1 MNIRKFLP
9 LTAFSIWMITFSWLL
24 WDDNFQFFLK
34 PSFKGLVIA
43 GLVFSVSL
51 WIGLAVHMFSSKHP
65 GTVKHSWINGL
76 ILVLPVLFI
85 FPAGQN
91 TLGEYAMQKRSM
103 AGSAVQREERATS
116 DQVASDPSTAIQA
129 HDTEAGQDKDISIS
143 TLIREFDRFD
153 GKRVSIQGLFA
164 KNVSGHDEL
173 SAVFR
178 YLITCCVA
186 DAMPVGV
193 FVSSGAAAGIENN
206 QWVRAEGKVELRKM
220 DGFDVIFMD
229 ADNLHPLEIPDKR
242 AVYIYN

>member
-1 MNIRKFLP
+1 MV
-9 LTAFSIWMITFSWLL
+9 TFSWLL

-34 PSFKGLVIA
+34 PSFKILVIA

-51 WIGLAVHMFSSKHP
+51 WGGLAVHLFQSKHT

-103 AGSAVQREERATS
+103 AGSAVQKAERATS
-116 DQVASDPSTAIQA
+116 DQVPSNPLTAIPA
-129 HDTEAGQDKDISIS
+129 YDTEAGQDNDISIS
-143 TLIREFDRFD
+143 TLIREFDRFG
-153 GKRVSIQGLFA
+153 GKQVSIQGLFA
-164 KNVSGHDEL
+164 RNVSGHDEL

-193 FVSSGAAAGIENN
+193 FVSSGAAEGIENN

-229 ADNLHPLEIPDKR
+229 AANLQSLELPDKK
-242 AVYIYN
+242 AVYLYN